1 MSHEANKELIRRYVA
16 TWNSGDVE
24 ALAQFWAPE
33 MRHHTRSQSHDLEGV
48 RRIVTDFGEAFPDL
62 HFELQDIVAEGDR
75 VVTRMRATGTHTS
88 DYMGVPASG
97 RTIDCQ
103 VMGIARIADDKMV
116 EHWGV
121 TDELAIMQQIGL
133 VPDEYLAAMA

>member
-1 MSHEANKELIRRYVA
+1 MNHEANKNLIRRYVA
-16 TWNSGDVE
+16 TWNSGDLE
-24 ALAQFWAPE
+24 ALSQFWAPE
-33 MRHHTRSQSHDLEGV
+33 MRHHTRSRSHDFEGV
-48 RRIVTDFGEAFPDL
+48 RKIVTDFGEAFPDL
-62 HFELQDIVAEGDR
+62 HFELEDIVAEGDR

-97 RTIDCQ
+97 RSIDCQ
-103 VMGIARIADDKMV
+103 VMGIARIENGKMA

-133 VPDEYLAAMA
+133 VPDAYLAAMA

>member
-1 MSHEANKELIRRYVA
+1 VSIEANKDLIRRYVA

-24 ALAQFWAPE
+24 ALSQFWAPD
-33 MRHHTRSQSHDLEGV
+33 MQHHTRSQSHDFEGV
-48 RRIVTDFGEAFPDL
+48 RRIVTEFGDAFPDL
-62 HFELQDIVAEGDR
+62 QFELQDIVAEGDR

-97 RTIDCQ
+97 RSIDCA
-103 VMGIARIADDKMV
+103 VMGVARIENGKMA